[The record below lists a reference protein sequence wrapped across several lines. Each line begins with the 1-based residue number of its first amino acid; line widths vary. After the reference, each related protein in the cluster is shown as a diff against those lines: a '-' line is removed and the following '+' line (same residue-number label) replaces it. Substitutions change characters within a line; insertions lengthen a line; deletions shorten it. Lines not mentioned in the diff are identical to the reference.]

1 MSLPW
6 VEFIYLAIFNND
18 NCDLCCDESLLY
30 YLFILP
36 IFISDTKLYHWLGSD
51 RSSIFSGRRFV
62 QMWGQCNSNL
72 WNEVGVIHA
81 SGWQKT
87 PNQNSFCSDD
97 GRDWKRYRGKV
108 TSLRKWRNI
117 KSKLY
122 IYWGISD
129 SKYHLVYQRRKGK
142 HLITYYFSNI
152 EIQYEVLDNSQKNIS
167 LHSRL
172 LPLVLSHIPIMII

>member
-1 MSLPW
+1 MLRCSVLHW
-6 VEFIYLAIFNND
+6 F
-18 NCDLCCDESLLY
+18 
-30 YLFILP
+30 FILP

-108 TSLRKWRNI
+108 TSIQKWRNI

-142 HLITYYFSNI
+142 HLITYYLFNI
-152 EIQYEVLDNSQKNIS
+152 KTYNMKFWIMQKRMF
-167 LHSRL
+167 LY
-172 LPLVLSHIPIMII
+172 IPGYYIWCWATYI

>member
-1 MSLPW
+1 MSIPW
-6 VEFIYLAIFNND
+6 VKFIYSWFMLRWIAII
-18 NCDLCCDESLLY
+18 LV
-30 YLFILP
+30 FILP

-108 TSLRKWRNI
+108 TSIQKWRNI

-152 EIQYEVLDNSQKNIS
+152 YSMKFWILHKRIFFCIS
-167 LHSRL
+167 GYYLWCWATY
-172 LPLVLSHIPIMII
+172 I

>member
-1 MSLPW
+1 MILIISMTPSCHHYTHCSTTY
-6 VEFIYLAIFNND
+6 VHSIANNNNRD
-18 NCDLCCDESLLY
+18 IILVLY
-30 YLFILP
+30 LP
-36 IFISDTKLYHWLGSD
+36 IFISDSKLYHWLGSD

-81 SGWQKT
+81 SDWQKT

-97 GRDWKRYRGKV
+97 GRDWKRYRGRV

-142 HLITYYFSNI
+142 HLITY
-152 EIQYEVLDNSQKNIS
+152 
-167 LHSRL
+167 
-172 LPLVLSHIPIMII
+172 